1 MESLGLV
8 FRALVMLACLAVVP
22 LVALYGKYAP
32 DFAHAVMEAF
42 KARTQAAAASDPKAA
57 GGEAPPFAGST
68 SRASGGRPATLPGSP
83 RTGAPA
89 PWADRAQSARPL
101 SDLERQPAGTG
112 SQNATLERASF
123 NAPLNGRDG
132 EDAGDPGRSA
142 DPPPLHGSP
151 KGSAAPMPLPARSI
165 ALASGVTAES
175 HAGDA
180 SAADNCTAQF
190 RRMEQRLRELGA
202 TYYLLET
209 WGSSGDR
216 YRFFCKMALAGNAD
230 YNRNRIFQ
238 ATAADPLRAMQDVLG
253 QVEQWRAGSTP

>member
-22 LVALYGKYAP
+22 LVALYGKYVP

-42 KARTQAAAASDPKAA
+42 KARTQATPASDPKAA

-68 SRASGGRPATLPGSP
+68 SRASGGRPAKPSNSLQ
-83 RTGAPA
+83 TGAPA

-101 SDLERQPAGTG
+101 SDLGRQPSGTG

-123 NAPLNGRDG
+123 NAPLNGREA
-132 EDAGDPGRSA
+132 EDPGDPGRSA
-142 DPPPLHGSP
+142 AAPPPHGSP
-151 KGSAAPMPLPARSI
+151 N
-165 ALASGVTAES
+165 ES
-175 HAGDA
+175 HTGDPQA
-180 SAADNCTAQF
+180 PAAEDCTAQF

-209 WGSSGDR
+209 WGTSGDR

-238 ATAADPLRAMQDVLG
+238 ATAADPLRAMQDVLA